1 MNFARLVIGH
11 IKEKSRI
18 TMNNY
23 ELKIEPYKEDLS
35 AVSDYLDCAEF
46 QLLTQIAPYKNNNI
60 WTALSVHGYGVNSS
74 DIYKPGFARN
84 DKKIDN
90 QLQWTSLLNKPI
102 MEPIREIIARLPC
115 KFERIR
121 FMNLAAGKSLRKH
134 NDNIDPDIENKKIV
148 RIHIPI
154 RTNNEV
160 VFTMYEND
168 EDENG
173 EKLNLKTGHFYYLDV
188 TKPHSVSNN
197 SSIDRYHLVVDCYVN
212 EELKAI
218 L

>member
-1 MNFARLVIGH
+1 M
-11 IKEKSRI
+11 
-18 TMNNY
+18 
-23 ELKIEPYKEDLS
+23 EDLS
-35 AVSDYLDCAEF
+35 SVSDYLDRAEF

-60 WTALSVHGYGVNSS
+60 WTAISIHGYGANPS

-90 QLQWTSLLNKPI
+90 KLQWTSILNKPI

-121 FMNLAAGKSLRKH
+121 LMKLAAGKSLRKH
-134 NDNIDPDIENKKIV
+134 NDNIDQDIENKQLIRLHV
-148 RIHIPI
+148 PI
-154 RTNNEV
+154 RTNKDV
-160 VFTMYEND
+160 VFTIYDSD
-168 EDENG
+168 EDDVGQE
-173 EKLNLKTGHFYYLDV
+173 LNLKTGRYYYLDV

-197 SSIDRYHLVVDCYVN
+197 SNIDRYHLVVDCFVN
-212 EELKAI
+212 DDLKAI

>member
-1 MNFARLVIGH
+1 MKNLEDRNFEI
-11 IKEKSRI
+11 S
-18 TMNNY
+18 
-23 ELKIEPYKEDLS
+23 IEPYIGDLS
-35 AVSDYLDCAEF
+35 IVSDYLDGFKF
-46 QLLTQIAPYKNNNI
+46 QTLTQIAPYKNNNI
-60 WTALSVHGYGVNSS
+60 WTALSLHGFGPEPS
-74 DIYKPGFARN
+74 DVFKPGFVN
-84 DKKIDN
+84 EDIQIDHE
-90 QLQWTSLLNKPI
+90 LQWTTLCNDPVMKS
-102 MEPIREIIARLPC
+102 IREIIFKLPC

-121 FMNLAAGKSLRKH
+121 FMKLAAGKSLRKH

-154 RTNNEV
+154 RTNNKV

-168 EDENG
+168 DDDDG

-197 SSIDRYHLVVDCYVN
+197 STIDRYHLVVDCYLN

-218 L
+218 F

>member
-1 MNFARLVIGH
+1 MKTNH
-11 IKEKSRI
+11 
-18 TMNNY
+18 Y
-23 ELKIEPYKEDLS
+23 EILIEPYHENLS
-35 AVSDYLDCAEF
+35 VVADYLDTVEF
-46 QLLTQIAPYKNNNI
+46 ELLTQIEPYKNNNI
-60 WTALSVHGYGVNSS
+60 WTALSIHGYGANPS

-90 QLQWTSLLNKPI
+90 KLQWTSLLNKPI

-121 FMNLAAGKSLRKH
+121 LMKLAAGKSLRKH

-154 RTNNEV
+154 RTNQDV
-160 VFTMYEND
+160 VFTMYGND
-168 EDENG
+168 DDDDG
-173 EKLNLKTGHFYYLDV
+173 EKLNLKAGHFYYLDV

-197 SSIDRYHLVVDCYVN
+197 SNEDRYHLVVDCYVN
-212 EELKAI
+212 KELEVI

>member
-1 MNFARLVIGH
+1 
-11 IKEKSRI
+11 
-18 TMNNY
+18 MNNY
-23 ELKIEPYKEDLS
+23 ELKIEPYMQDLS
-35 AVSDYLDCAEF
+35 AVSDYLDRAEF

-60 WTALSVHGYGVNSS
+60 WTALSVHGYGVNPS

-90 QLQWTSLLNKPI
+90 KLQWTSILNKPI

-121 FMNLAAGKSLRKH
+121 LMKLAAGKSLRKH
-134 NDNIDPDIENKKIV
+134 NDNIDLDIETKKII
-148 RIHIPI
+148 RLHIPI
-154 RTNNEV
+154 RTNKDV
-160 VFTMYEND
+160 VFTVYDSD
-168 EDENG
+168 EDDVGQE
-173 EKLNLKTGHFYYLDV
+173 LNLKAGHYYYLDV

-197 SSIDRYHLVVDCYVN
+197 SSIDRYHLVVDCYMDN
-212 EELKAI
+212 QLKEI

>member
-1 MNFARLVIGH
+1 
-11 IKEKSRI
+11 
-18 TMNNY
+18 MNNY
-23 ELKIEPYKEDLS
+23 ELKIEPYMEDLS

-60 WTALSVHGYGVNSS
+60 WTALSVHGYGVNPS

-90 QLQWTSLLNKPI
+90 KLQWTSILNKPI

-121 FMNLAAGKSLRKH
+121 LMKLAAGKSLRKH
-134 NDNIDPDIENKKIV
+134 NDNIDLDIETKKII
-148 RIHIPI
+148 RLHIPI
-154 RTNNEV
+154 RTNKDV
-160 VFTMYEND
+160 VFTVYDSD
-168 EDENG
+168 EDDVGQE
-173 EKLNLKTGHFYYLDV
+173 LNLKAGHYYYLDV

-197 SSIDRYHLVVDCYVN
+197 SSIDRYHLVVDCYMDN
-212 EELKAI
+212 QLKEI

>member
-1 MNFARLVIGH
+1 MIIKSNFM
-11 IKEKSRI
+11 
-18 TMNNY
+18 MNNY
-23 ELKIEPYKEDLS
+23 ELSIEPYMEDLS
-35 AVSDYLDCAEF
+35 AVSDYLDRAEF

-60 WTALSVHGYGVNSS
+60 WTAISFHGYGANPS

-90 QLQWTSLLNKPI
+90 KLQWTSLLNKPV
-102 MEPIREIIARLPC
+102 MSPIHEIIARLPC
-115 KFERIR
+115 NFERIR
-121 FMNLAAGKSLRKH
+121 LMKLAAGKSLRKH

-154 RTNNEV
+154 RTNQDV

-168 EDENG
+168 EDDDG

-197 SSIDRYHLVVDCYVN
+197 SSLDRYHLVVDCFVN
-212 EELKAI
+212 DDLKAI

>member
-1 MNFARLVIGH
+1 
-11 IKEKSRI
+11 
-18 TMNNY
+18 MNNY
-23 ELKIEPYKEDLS
+23 ELSIEPYMEDLS
-35 AVSDYLDCAEF
+35 SVSDYLDRAEF
-46 QLLTQIAPYKNNNI
+46 QLLTQIVPYKNNNI
-60 WTALSVHGYGVNSS
+60 WTAISIHGYGANPS

-90 QLQWTSLLNKPI
+90 KLQWTSILNKPI

-121 FMNLAAGKSLRKH
+121 LMKLAAGKSLRKH
-134 NDNIDPDIENKKIV
+134 NDNIDQDIENKQLIRLHV
-148 RIHIPI
+148 PI
-154 RTNNEV
+154 RTNKDV
-160 VFTMYEND
+160 VFTIYDSD
-168 EDENG
+168 EDDVGQE
-173 EKLNLKTGHFYYLDV
+173 LNLKTGRYYYLDV

-197 SSIDRYHLVVDCYVN
+197 SSIDRYHLVVDCYMN

>member
-1 MNFARLVIGH
+1 M
-11 IKEKSRI
+11 
-18 TMNNY
+18 
-23 ELKIEPYKEDLS
+23 EDLS
-35 AVSDYLDCAEF
+35 AVSDYLDRAEF

-60 WTALSVHGYGVNSS
+60 WTAISIHGYGANPS

-90 QLQWTSLLNKPI
+90 KLQWTSLLNKPV
-102 MEPIREIIARLPC
+102 MSPIHEIIARLPC
-115 KFERIR
+115 NFERIR
-121 FMNLAAGKSLRKH
+121 LMKLTAGKSLRKH

-154 RTNNEV
+154 RTNQDV

-168 EDENG
+168 EDDDG

-197 SSIDRYHLVVDCYVN
+197 SSLDRYHLVVDCYVN
-212 EELKAI
+212 KELKAI
-218 L
+218 F

>member
-1 MNFARLVIGH
+1 
-11 IKEKSRI
+11 
-18 TMNNY
+18 MNNY
-23 ELKIEPYKEDLS
+23 ELSIEPIRDDLS
-35 AVSDYLDCAEF
+35 NLASYLDSMNF

-60 WTALSVHGYGVNSS
+60 WTALSLHGYGPNPS
-74 DIYKPGFARN
+74 DIYKPGFVKSDIN
-84 DKKIDN
+84 IGSK
-90 QLQWTSLLNKPI
+90 LEWTSLANEPV
-102 MEPIREIIARLPC
+102 MSPIREIISRLPC
-115 KFERIR
+115 QFERIR
-121 FMNLAAGKSLRKH
+121 FMKLAAGKSLRKH
-134 NDNIDPDIENKKIV
+134 NDNIDQDIESKKIV

-154 RTNNEV
+154 RTNSEV

-173 EKLNLKTGHFYYLDV
+173 EKLNLKAGHFYYLDV